1 MDWTTKRK
9 IIGRWI
15 SSRENRM
22 SLIHHA
28 AHCRIKYIVLLI
40 IFLKLAKMKEMDEH
54 TAGKPRTQHL
64 SSEQTSRLWQWH
76 LLGDIGDHSVS
87 PCLFLLKH
95 IITLMN
101 VFPFLIEILGIN
113 CNSQRNHKMPIHFS
127 SINTWDFPI
136 TFIQNKDLGELVL
149 RFSVN
154 EK

>member
-1 MDWTTKRK
+1 MSTQQGNQELNT
-9 IIGRWI
+9 GPL
-15 SSRENRM
+15 NR
-22 SLIHHA
+22 LPD
-28 AHCRIKYIVLLI
+28 
-40 IFLKLAKMKEMDEH
+40 F
-54 TAGKPRTQHL
+54 
-64 SSEQTSRLWQWH
+64 
-76 LLGDIGDHSVS
+76 DIDTCWVTLGDHSVS

-101 VFPFLIEILGIN
+101 VFPFLTEILGIN

-127 SINTWDFPI
+127 SINTLDLPI